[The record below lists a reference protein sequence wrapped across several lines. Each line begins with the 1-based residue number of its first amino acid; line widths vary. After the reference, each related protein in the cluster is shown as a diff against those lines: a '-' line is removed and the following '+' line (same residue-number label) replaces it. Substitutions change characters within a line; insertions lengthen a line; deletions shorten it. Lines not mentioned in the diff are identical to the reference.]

1 MKKYIITEFQGGGAT
16 KKHTSQRFVGN
27 LTAKNLSLWRT
38 AIFNFL
44 ERFEKHPAF
53 TLAEVLITLGIIG
66 IVAAMTLPAIIGNSK
81 KVEAS
86 SRLKKFSSSMS
97 QALLMAQI
105 ENGDMNDW
113 EYGGKT
119 VTDEDGNHDY
129 EANGKITK
137 DFFMRYLA
145 KYFNYTTILDG
156 KNAILDDDGEIQTPA
171 NNTTIYFE
179 DSSQLIIFNGNCM
192 DLIFDVNG
200 DNRPNLSGRDRF
212 RFLFCPL
219 KNYRARNCGN
229 TAFCSYMAQLY
240 KTRESALAACKVNA
254 VTCARLLEI
263 DNWEFK
269 KDYPYKL

>member
-1 MKKYIITEFQGGGAT
+1 
-16 KKHTSQRFVGN
+16 
-27 LTAKNLSLWRT
+27 
-38 AIFNFL
+38 
-44 ERFEKHPAF
+44 
-53 TLAEVLITLGIIG
+53 
-66 IVAAMTLPAIIGNSK
+66 MTLPAIIGNSK

-119 VTDEDGNHDY
+119 VTDENGKHDY

-156 KNAILDDDGEIQTPA
+156 KNAILDDEGEVQTPA
-171 NNTTIYFE
+171 HSTTIYLE
-179 DSSQLIIFNGNCM
+179 DGSKITIWNGDCM
-192 DLIFDVNG
+192 DINFDING
-200 DNRPNLSGRDRF
+200 DSRPNQHGKDIF
-212 RFLFCPL
+212 VFLFCPL
-219 KNYRARNCGN
+219 KNSRERICGN
-229 TAFCSYMAQLY
+229 MAFCSYMAQRY

-254 VTCARLLEI
+254 ANCVRLLEI